1 MRGSRFPTR
10 PPHAGGRARE
20 TSSGAAHEVP
30 SPHSPAFGRAGA
42 GLGYLPIPSRRAV
55 PLPSVP
61 RWLYAVKVLL
71 ALLTLGLLAAVAE
84 PATVWETLLRADWA
98 WVALALALAPLN
110 IGLEAYRWGRL
121 VRHVAPSVRYRD
133 ALRAVVGGYPLGLLT
148 PGRIGD
154 YVGRAVYL
162 RDVSPG
168 VSAALTFAERMATLA
183 ACLVFGLVA
192 LVPFLASHAPAS
204 PLWPAVVGVGVL
216 GTSSLLVALLFPS
229 VTRAV
234 FAAVL
239 PFERIRSALR
249 AFDTI
254 PREEALTLL
263 LLSILRYGVF
273 TTQFVVLVQAFAP
286 GAAWGASFI
295 AIALVFFAKSAVP
308 QVTLGDLGIREGAA
322 VFFLGAYGVS
332 SAAAFDASLS
342 IFAINLLLP
351 ALAGVPLVLRLRV
364 AGSPAPAPDPA

>member
-1 MRGSRFPTR
+1 M
-10 PPHAGGRARE
+10 
-20 TSSGAAHEVP
+20 
-30 SPHSPAFGRAGA
+30 
-42 GLGYLPIPSRRAV
+42 

-61 RWLYAVKVLL
+61 RWLYAAKVLL
-71 ALLTLGLLAAVAE
+71 ALLTLGLLARVAE
-84 PATVWETLLRADWA
+84 PAEVWRTLLRADWT
-98 WVALALALAPLN
+98 WVGLALALAPVN

-121 VRHVAPSVRYRD
+121 VRRVAPAVRYRD

-148 PGRIGD
+148 PGRVGD

-168 VSAALTFAERMATLA
+168 VSAAFTFAERMATLA

-192 LVPFLASHAPAS
+192 LVPFLATHAPAS
-204 PLWPAVVGVGVL
+204 PLWPAVIGMGVL

-239 PFERIRSALR
+239 PFERVRSALR
-249 AFDTI
+249 AFDAI
-254 PREEALTLL
+254 PREEAHTLL
-263 LLSILRYGVF
+263 LLSALRYGVF
-273 TTQFVVLVQAFAP
+273 TTQFVLLVQAFAP
-286 GAAWGASFI
+286 GAAWSASFA

-322 VFFLGAYGVS
+322 VFFLGAYGVP

-364 AGSPAPAPDPA
+364 AAPVPAPDPA

>member
-1 MRGSRFPTR
+1 M
-10 PPHAGGRARE
+10 
-20 TSSGAAHEVP
+20 
-30 SPHSPAFGRAGA
+30 
-42 GLGYLPIPSRRAV
+42 

-61 RWLYAVKVLL
+61 RWLYAVKVVL
-71 ALLTLGLLAAVAE
+71 ALLTLGLLALVAK
-84 PATVWETLLRADWA
+84 PAAVWETLLRADWV
-98 WVALALALAPLN
+98 WVGLALALAPVN

-121 VRHVAPSVRYRD
+121 VRHVVPSVRYRD

-148 PGRIGD
+148 PGRVGD

-229 VTRAV
+229 VTRAA

-239 PFERIRSALR
+239 PFERVRSALR
-249 AFDTI
+249 AFDAI

-263 LLSILRYGVF
+263 LLSTLRYGVF
-273 TTQFVVLVQAFAP
+273 TTQFVLLVRAFDP
-286 GAAWGASFI
+286 GAAWAASFT

-364 AGSPAPAPDPA
+364 AASPAPAPSPA